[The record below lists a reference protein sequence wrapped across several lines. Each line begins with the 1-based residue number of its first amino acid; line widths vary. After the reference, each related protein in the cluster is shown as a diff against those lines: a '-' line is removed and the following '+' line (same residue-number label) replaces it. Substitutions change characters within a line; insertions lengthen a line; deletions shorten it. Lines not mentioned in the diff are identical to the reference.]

1 MTTTPCCN
9 KCGDHQLAHGYE
21 VAVCRNVICE
31 CHASPTQ
38 EVWEKIFD
46 GRFVNFYDEE
56 EDEVDVRSR
65 LKHFIRETRQLAY
78 KEGYEAG
85 QNELPALVGED
96 GKLYSKVI
104 AKCMEA
110 PFPEVALQHA
120 MRRVAEKYSA
130 EARQSVLAELLGA
143 LPEPI
148 TLGKDIKISIE
159 AYAKSWN
166 DAIDKVRQ
174 IITNRLTKEK

>member
-9 KCGDHQLAHGYE
+9 HKPIGDKH
-21 VAVCRNVICE
+21 CICP
-31 CHASPTQ
+31 CHTSPTQ
-38 EVWEKIFD
+38 EEWEKIFD

-85 QNELPALVGED
+85 KDSATHIDAV
-96 GKLYSKVI
+96 
-104 AKCMEA
+104 
-110 PFPEVALQHA
+110 EVATKA
-120 MRRVAEKYSA
+120 CEWG
-130 EARQSVLAELLGA
+130 RQSVLTELLGA